1 MRPNDDQC
9 HDPMREIDLILLED
23 VMRQGAIETNAWAR
37 SFQLAALL
45 IVGGCVLFVLVHDL
59 THSNTSISAP
69 PGMKIAGPAGSVQ
82 YPGLS
87 GSEAYR
93 AEKCAGDYVCDEDGS
108 WETIVGT
115 RTEHTPSGLTAELG
129 NAEQT
134 VLISRS
140 KDLPSP
146 GGRLRPIANDR

>member
-23 VMRQGAIETNAWAR
+23 VMRQGAIETNAWTR

-69 PGMKIAGPAGSVQ
+69 PAIKIAGPAGSVE

-93 AEKCAGDYVCDEDGS
+93 AEKCAGDYVCDEDGL

-115 RTEHTPSGLTAELG
+115 RTEHTQLG

-146 GGRLRPIANDR
+146 GGRLRPSANDR